1 MGVYWRD
8 HRSLCGVAFLRL
20 EEFLDNQ
27 RHQIQVPL
35 EPQGCLF
42 AEVSLLV
49 FFLLSF
55 CGQYNILY
63 ADLGYTVGSL
73 LLLVH
78 EAYCVK
84 IVNEISDHRTKV
96 QSFLERTTYNF

>member
-1 MGVYWRD
+1 MYWRD

-42 AEVSLLV
+42 AEVCVTNYFMGLNIKML
-49 FFLLSF
+49 FLTLK
-55 CGQYNILY
+55 
-63 ADLGYTVGSL
+63 DMTP
-73 LLLVH
+73 H
-78 EAYCVK
+78 
-84 IVNEISDHRTKV
+84 
-96 QSFLERTTYNF
+96 